1 MSRKVV
7 AIVGLETI
15 KDKNGEVD
23 HFSETFLNN
32 IHTFHRDNPTDTLKI
47 FDMRKYKDNVS
58 PMGSLWSDIA
68 AAFDGIDLILYS
80 GHSDTE
86 TLYVCS
92 KVRTELFDSDRFVD
106 YSTDWGGFK
115 FSKDANIQLMGC
127 QTGGQEGR
135 KFPECIA
142 QDIANKTGVAVWGF
156 ASKSS
161 QQTRNGGYYQI
172 PDTGDYIKFTTRP
185 FMAE

>member
-7 AIVGLETI
+7 AIVGLEVI
-15 KDKNGEVD
+15 KNKKGEVD
-23 HFSETFLNN
+23 HFSDTFLNN
-32 IHTFHRDNPTDTLKI
+32 IHTFHRDNPNDTLKV
-47 FDMRKYKDNVS
+47 FDMRDYKGKVS

-92 KVRTELFDSDRFVD
+92 KVRTELFDSDRFID
-106 YSTDWGGFK
+106 CSTDWSSLK
-115 FSKDANIQLMGC
+115 FADGANIQLMGC
-127 QTGGQEGR
+127 QTGGQDGR

-142 QDIANKTGVAVWGF
+142 QDIANKTDVAVWGF

-161 QQTRNGGYYQI
+161 QQIRNGGYYQV
-172 PDTGDYIKFTTRP
+172 PDTGDYIKFTSIL
-185 FMAE
+185 EKS